1 MAAEATASTEL
12 LTMAEITPSALMETT
27 MVNTEDY
34 NTLIECL
41 KSDIPLTTTQVT
53 LLESVT
59 QQLMKR
65 NYNVERRLSMT
76 QNVPKTELSSTT
88 VDPLFLGITG
98 RPSATTK
105 TSVFG
110 LGLLV
115 ALKDYDVE
123 TWAGVL
129 KPETVFPGLSN
140 HHFSYTVTELDC
152 YSKKIE
158 LLQDWKPTMPSNNQ
172 VDYPTW
178 VVLPLEEALKLKTDY
193 ELPTVYFERKLA
205 NLWTDLRSA
214 LLCAA
219 LQLWKTDESSPY
231 VTHSES
237 PLVAVGIY
245 LSRTRV
251 TGMKQFNRLYYS
263 HSFVNSPGDPTIDFE
278 ETEMKSALYLKL
290 DFSLKT
296 FADGLARELNGTA
309 YYNGHKRF
317 LVGHLPLTE
326 MQMFRS
332 QMITAMHE
340 LKNYKWTV
348 LYGKTE
354 DVITE
359 TEKTNDDLKVNLK
372 VTELSLGSTDT
383 VITLQRY

>member
-12 LTMAEITPSALMETT
+12 VTMAEITPSALMETT

-152 YSKKIE
+152 YPKKIE

-178 VVLPLEEALKLKTDY
+178 VVLPLEE
-193 ELPTVYFERKLA
+193 
-205 NLWTDLRSA
+205 A

-332 QMITAMHE
+332 QLITAMHE

-348 LYGKTE
+348 LHGKTE

-359 TEKTNDDLKVNLK
+359 TEKTDDDLKVNLK
-372 VTELSLGSTDT
+372 VTGLSLGSTGT